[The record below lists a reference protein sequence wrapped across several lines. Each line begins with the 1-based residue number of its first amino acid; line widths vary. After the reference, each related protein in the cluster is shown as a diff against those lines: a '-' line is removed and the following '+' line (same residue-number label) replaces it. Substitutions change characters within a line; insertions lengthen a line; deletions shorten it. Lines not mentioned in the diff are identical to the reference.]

1 MRLAVCDDEKAAAE
15 MLSGRI
21 NSLSEYHQIRIFTSI
36 QRFQEA
42 IDDGEQFDVILMDI
56 DWKQENDGIDYA
68 EELERISPSAQIIYV
83 TGYNERY
90 SQKIFLKPSNLCGY
104 LVKPVEADLLAK
116 LLQKAGETIERL
128 EQEKLLVQQKGI
140 VHAVPLRNI
149 CYLESMRHQ
158 IVIHTVQ
165 EEIICYD
172 QIENIK
178 KRLSSA
184 FLQCHKSFV
193 VNMNYIRR
201 IDKNRILLQ
210 TGEEIPI
217 SKARYADTR
226 TAYFRYMGE
235 LL

>member
-1 MRLAVCDDEKAAAE
+1 MRIAVCDDEKAAAE
-15 MLSGRI
+15 MLADKL
-21 NSLSEYHQIRIFTSI
+21 NMLSDGHQIREFISI

-42 IDDGEQFDVILMDI
+42 IDDGERFDVILMDI
-56 DWKQENDGIDYA
+56 DWKQESDGIDFA
-68 EELERISPSAQIIYV
+68 EELERTSPSAQIIYV

-90 SQKIFLKPSNLCGY
+90 SQQIFLKSSNLCGY
-104 LVKPVEADLLAK
+104 LVKPVDIKLLEK
-116 LLQKAGETIERL
+116 LLQKAEKAIERL
-128 EQEKLLVQQKGI
+128 EQEKLMIQQKGI
-140 VHAVPLRNI
+140 VYAIPFRNI

-158 IVIHTVQ
+158 IIIHTTGEQIV
-165 EEIICYD
+165 CYD
-172 QIENIK
+172 QIDHLMQ
-178 KRLSSA
+178 RLSPA

-210 TGEEIPI
+210 TREEIPI
-217 SKARYADTR
+217 SKARYAETR